1 IYISISIMSL
11 YLHDLGPEAVSYRH
25 LLDEVKRQLDI
36 TYDEFDCWIYGFLEN
51 KKYNIRETVAKL
63 QRRFAMEV
71 NELATYNLT
80 DYMRQSL
87 RSGIV
92 QFVGHDKL
100 GRSVLYVM
108 AQRDH
113 PVSSHREENKRTFD
127 MMLSYG
133 TRLRADS
140 KRCQMVM
147 LINQEK
153 ASLWSNVDMT
163 FQADIALR
171 IAKFF
176 PGAVDKMYICNMNRT
191 LAAVAKPIFSRLPAI
206 VSDRIIIVS
215 DSELKA
221 GKLLEY
227 FDESVLPVALGGGN
241 DCDHPEHWV
250 EHATLVEGYYTQL
263 KEAVL
268 SYGLS
273 VKEWERTCLERRHAP
288 SVMLSTASDIYK
300 ADSLATCYSVTAEEY
315 DNDDNDNDDDVARMD
330 LGSEVLREADEWK
343 NVMRSF
349 PRPLALFFMEELQ
362 RWRIAV
368 ESEEIAARYKIL
380 DEHIA
385 VRREMDI
392 SLPEINVKGTNWYKR
407 TPVQLRF
414 LYRFG
419 FIALGVLNGVYF
431 FAALVFLAVLSAN
444 VIATLFFGFFVRW
457 NYIFPLGATLV
468 MAFIQGFALCSRAVE
483 MLVAMARGKVI
494 RPFETIGTKLGSV
507 AQMCFFVVLAAVQFI
522 VFCIYATLYAPWHG
536 LQVSFAVGWLSA
548 VFVVTICHLVFFY
561 DWLNA
566 RQRLRKGRNIIPLS
580 LFVLLNLHEA
590 AERDLDV
597 YGITTSSYVICGI
610 PVLLSMFLGIGFL
623 VSRIIGFA
631 AAVCTAAMLA
641 SFTATYYLDSMS
653 NALSGKL
660 LRTAVWIASLV
671 WVFDC
676 YAFGF
681 LNDGHNWYVSVMIAS
696 IISIWFLFISFI
708 CLKKDE
714 FHILPRLTVM
724 SLLILFCATWIS
736 SFPIVGWMIG
746 VFCLCL
752 MFHNALGLLVS
763 RAEMTNIGGVFVV
776 STATLL
782 IIMSCTLLG
791 WYGTNPHW
799 TLPRSLPHETAAAA
813 ATTPLT
819 PLAEYHRYP
828 VCSLRTANGLVIT
841 DLALL
846 TQLVNSYG
854 TAAFFVDFKNWFN
867 STDFSYSGIVQ
878 EFSSGDGKWLLHR
891 FDSTVYNQTVLVLY
905 NGDAFSSMLAMT
917 AWLGSIA
924 LSPLHIFLP
933 ASWSNNIVY
942 IMSFVTQ
949 MIDFPWRHYEQQ
961 LVTYMRHLTA
971 VSTKGLIL
979 TGSGVVGGIASMAG
993 AHAQIQTVV
1002 FGSPGLLHLLRLTGL
1017 TVAEYHKYVLTVG
1030 ASNGVLDN
1038 VGGQDITMTQK
1049 MFCNGNAVT
1058 CLSMEYISRELIQ
1071 SCDTF
1076 GRRHI

>member
-1 IYISISIMSL
+1 MSL

-71 NELATYNLT
+71 NELATYTLT
-80 DYMRQSL
+80 DYMQESL

-92 QFVGHDKL
+92 QFVGEDKL
-100 GRSVLYVM
+100 GRTVLYVM

-113 PVSSHREENKRTFD
+113 PVSSRREENKRTFD

-206 VSDRIIIVS
+206 VSDRIIIIS

-227 FDESVLPVALGGGN
+227 FDESVLPVALGGCN
-241 DCDHPEHWV
+241 DCDHPQHWA
-250 EHATLVEGYYTQL
+250 EHAALVEGYYAQL

-268 SYGLS
+268 GGGLS
-273 VKEWERTCLERRHAP
+273 VKAWELTCLERRRAP
-288 SVMLSTASDIYK
+288 STMRSTASDLCK
-300 ADSLATCYSVTAEEY
+300 ADSLVTCYSGMAEEY
-315 DNDDNDNDDDVARMD
+315 YDDVTGTD
-330 LGSEVLREADEWK
+330 LGSELLREADEWK
-343 NVMRSF
+343 NAMRCF
-349 PRPLALFFMEELQ
+349 PRSLSLFFMEELQ

-368 ESEEIAARYKIL
+368 DSEEIAARYKIL

-385 VRREMDI
+385 VRREMDA
-392 SLPEINVKGTNWYKR
+392 SLPEINVKATNWYKR
-407 TPVQLRF
+407 IPMQLRF

-419 FIALGVLNGVYF
+419 FVALGVLNGVYF

-457 NYIFPLGATLV
+457 NYIFPLGATLA
-468 MAFIQGFALCSRAVE
+468 MAVIQGFALCSRAVE

-494 RPFETIGTKLGSV
+494 RPFETIGTQLGSV
-507 AQMCFFVVLAAVQFI
+507 AQMCLFVVLVAVQFI
-522 VFCIYATLYAPWHG
+522 VFCVYATLYSPLRG

-548 VFVVTICHLVFFY
+548 VFIVAICHLVFFF

-566 RQRLRKGRNIIPLS
+566 RQRLRRGRHIIPLS

-597 YGITTSSYVICGI
+597 YAITTSSYVICGI
-610 PVLLSMFLGIGFL
+610 PVFLSMFLGIGFL
-623 VSRIIGFA
+623 ISRIVGFA
-631 AAVCTAAMLA
+631 AAVCAAAVLA
-641 SFTATYYLDSMS
+641 SFTATYYLDSLS

-681 LNDGHNWYVSVMIAS
+681 LNDGRKWYVPVVIAS
-696 IISIWFLFISFI
+696 IISIWFLFVSFI

-714 FHILPRLTVM
+714 FHVLSRLTVV
-724 SLLILFCATWIS
+724 SLVILFCATWIS
-736 SFPIVGWMIG
+736 SFPIVGWRIG
-746 VFCLCL
+746 LFCVCL
-752 MFHNALGLLVS
+752 MIHNALGMLVS
-763 RAEMTNIGGVFVV
+763 RAELTNIGGVFVV
-776 STATLL
+776 SAAALL

-791 WYGTNPHW
+791 WYGTSPHCA
-799 TLPRSLPHETAAAA
+799 LPRSLSREAAA
-813 ATTPLT
+813 TPLT

-828 VCSLRTANGLVIT
+828 VCSLRTASGLAIT

-854 TAAFFVDFKNWFN
+854 TDAFFFDFENWFN
-867 STDFSYSGIVQ
+867 STDFSYGGVVQ
-878 EFSSGDGKWLLHR
+878 EFFSGEGKWLLHR
-891 FDSTVYNQTVLVLY
+891 FDSTVYNQTVLVLH
-905 NGDAFSSMLAMT
+905 NGDALSSMLAMT
-917 AWLGSIA
+917 AWLGSIS

-942 IMSFVTQ
+942 IISFVTQ
-949 MIDFPWRHYEQQ
+949 MIDFPWRRYEQQ
-961 LVTYMRHLTA
+961 LVNYMQGLRA

-979 TGSGVVGGIASMAG
+979 TGSGVAGGIASIAG

-1017 TVAEYHKYVLTVG
+1017 SLAEYHKYVLTVG

-1038 VGGQDITMTQK
+1038 VGGQDITMSQK
-1049 MFCNGNAVT
+1049 LYCNGNAVT

-1071 SCDTF
+1071 SCDTS